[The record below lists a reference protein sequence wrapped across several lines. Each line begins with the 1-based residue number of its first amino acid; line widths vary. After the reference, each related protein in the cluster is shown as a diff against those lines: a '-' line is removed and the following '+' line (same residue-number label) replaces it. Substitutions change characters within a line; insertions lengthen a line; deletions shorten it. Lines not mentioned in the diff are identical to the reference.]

1 MTVRLLLVSDSTLN
15 RLGLTAALSGHPDIV
30 LAGLVDRAAGTRA
43 AVAQLSPDVVAVDVA
58 LPDEDGLHLAAA
70 LRHEAPARGV
80 VLISPRDDDRL
91 MRALE
96 AGISAY
102 VPTNAP
108 IEVLLSAFRHAAVA
122 PASFTAPDLA
132 QAMARHRR
140 QHQLLSPRE
149 GEVLRALHSGS
160 SVPQIAEAMLVSES
174 TIKTYLSRL
183 YDKLGVNSRAQA
195 LSVAA
200 RAGLLGDDLPL
211 SAGTGQTA

>member
-1 MTVRLLLVSDSTLN
+1 VTVRLLLISDSTLT
-15 RLGLTAALSGHPDIV
+15 RLGLAAALDGHPDIV
-30 LAGLVDRAAGTRA
+30 LAGLADRAAGARD
-43 AVAQLSPDVVAVDVA
+43 AVAHLRPDVLAVDVA

-70 LRHEAPARGV
+70 LRQEAPERGV

-183 YDKLGVNSRAQA
+183 YDKLGVNSASPVPSGPSRRRA
-195 LSVAA
+195 
-200 RAGLLGDDLPL
+200 AG
-211 SAGTGQTA
+211 A